1 MMNLGKSGK
10 KIMIIIGGIKDNL
23 TSYMPFLTRKA
34 MAKNHSFSF
43 FISFGALNFRG
54 VEVVENDKNHGI

>member
-43 FISFGALNFRG
+43 FISFLL
-54 VEVVENDKNHGI
+54 VKNQVKLEYAYRHRKT

>member
-1 MMNLGKSGK
+1 MMSLGKSGK

-43 FISFGALNFRG
+43 FYFISPCK
-54 VEVVENDKNHGI
+54 ESSKT